1 MEKAIAQEEVPLV
14 LEDPAPLLPS
24 VMKPYI
30 DNGHLSRDQRKFN
43 YHVNGAR
50 VVVEDAYGL
59 LKGRW

>member
-30 DNGHLSRDQRKFN
+30 DNGHLSHDQRKFN
-43 YHVNGAR
+43 YHVNEAR
-50 VVVEDAYGL
+50 VVVEDAYGP